1 MNFKKFPERKLRHFV
16 SMPFIYGMIVPTVFL
31 DATMEVYHRGA
42 FPLYGIPRVKRSK
55 YIKLDRQKLSY
66 LKPLEKVNCVYCGYV
81 NGLFAYAVQIAGET
95 EKYWCGIKHEQNQNF
110 LPPAH
115 HNDFLEYG
123 DEKGYKEIK
132 TEELKE

>member
-1 MNFKKFPERKLRHFV
+1 
-16 SMPFIYGMIVPTVFL
+16 MPFIYGMIVPTVFL
-31 DATMEVYHRGA
+31 DATMEVYHRVA

-95 EKYWCGIKHEQNQNF
+95 EKYWCGIKHEQDENF
-110 LPPAH
+110 VPPAH
-115 HNDFLEYG
+115 HKDFLEYG
-123 DEKGYKEIK
+123 DEKGYREIK